1 MLCCVPGISKDEWE
15 WIRQKTE
22 TEDGRMGKVLSIN
35 QYVRAQS
42 LDEAYALCQKKNNVV
57 LGGMLWLKMHKRQV
71 GTAIDLCD
79 LGLDKIEETDTEYRI
94 GAMVPLRAL
103 ELHEGF
109 AKFTQGAMEEAV
121 KHIVGVQ
128 FRNCATLGG
137 SLWGR
142 FGFSDVLTLFL
153 ALDARVKLH
162 HAGEMPLADFAAL
175 PRTTR
180 DILTEVIVPK
190 AARRVVYLSQRNIS
204 TDFPVLTVALAG
216 QDGAYTCVVGARPMP
231 AVVFTDEKGILA
243 QGITEDSARAFAED
257 IASRAVLGG
266 NMRGS
271 ADYRREIC
279 KVLVR
284 RAAMALAKEG

>member
-1 MLCCVPGISKDEWE
+1 MAAIWKIPADERCPRGR
-15 WIRQKTE
+15 IRE
-22 TEDGRMGKVLSIN
+22 HEDGRMGKVLSIN

-42 LDEAYALCQKKNNVV
+42 LDEAYMLCQKKNNVV
-57 LGGMLWLKMHKRQV
+57 LGGMLWLKMNRRQV

-79 LGLDKIEETDTEYRI
+79 LGLDKIEETETEYRI

-109 AKFTQGAMEEAV
+109 AKLTQGAMEQAV

-153 ALDARVKLH
+153 ALDARVVLH
-162 HAGEMPLADFAAL
+162 HAGEMSLSDFAAL

-190 AARRVVYLSQRNIS
+190 AARQVVYLSQRNIS
-204 TDFPVLTVALAG
+204 TDFPVLTVALAV
-216 QDGAYTCVVGARPMP
+216 QDGVYTCAIGARPMP
-231 AVVFTDEKGILA
+231 AAVFADDKGLLA

-257 IASRAVLGG
+257 VASRAALAG

-284 RAAMALAKEG
+284 RAAMELAKEG